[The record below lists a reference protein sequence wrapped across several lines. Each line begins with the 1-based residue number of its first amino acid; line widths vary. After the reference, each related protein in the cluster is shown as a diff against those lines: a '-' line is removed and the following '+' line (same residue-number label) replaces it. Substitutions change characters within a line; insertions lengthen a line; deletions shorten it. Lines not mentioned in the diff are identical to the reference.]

1 MVVKLASIK
10 INLIL
15 IQYML
20 KIMNVGLC
28 RLQVYLLLKV
38 FLVVEITL
46 LNSVSSAYV
55 LNIIQTVKA
64 IVTFFVIKGNC
75 QTKLYI

>member
-20 KIMNVGLC
+20 KIMNVGFC

-64 IVTFFVIKGNC
+64 IVTFFVIKG
-75 QTKLYI
+75 KY